1 MLLPDAGD
9 IVWVDFDP
17 VRGTEQAGR
26 RPALVLTSRLYHEA
40 SNRSLVCP
48 ITRRLREWP
57 TDIVLPTGLKTKGAV
72 LLDQI
77 RAVDR
82 RHRMFGLIE
91 RVPDDALAKVRLHL
105 AALLG
110 IEVTIGS
117 A

>member
-26 RPALVLTSRLYHEA
+26 RPALVLTSRSYHEV

-48 ITRRLREWP
+48 ITRRVREWP
-57 TDIVLPTGLKTKGAV
+57 SDVLLPAQMKTKGAV
-72 LLDQI
+72 LIDQI
-77 RAVDR
+77 RVVDR
-82 RHRMFGLIE
+82 RHRMFGPVE
-91 RVPDDALAKVRLHL
+91 RVPGDVLARVRLHL

-110 IEVTIGS
+110 IEVPIGS
-117 A
+117 R

>member
-26 RPALVLTSRLYHEA
+26 RPAIVLTSRFYHEE

-48 ITRRLREWP
+48 ITRTLREWP
-57 TDIVLPTGLKTKGAV
+57 TDVVLPAGLKTQGVV
-72 LLDQI
+72 LIDQI
-77 RAVDR
+77 RTVDR

-91 RVPDDALAKVRLHL
+91 RVPADVLAAVRLHL

-110 IEVTIGS
+110 IEATIGS
-117 A
+117 

>member
-48 ITRRLREWP
+48 ITRTLREWP
-57 TDIVLPTGLKTKGAV
+57 TDVVLPPVLKTEGAV
-72 LLDQI
+72 LVDQI
-77 RAVDR
+77 RTVDR
-82 RHRMFGLIE
+82 RYRMFGLIE
-91 RVPDDALAKVRLHL
+91 RVPADLLATVRLHL

-110 IEVTIGS
+110 IDVTLGS
-117 A
+117 P